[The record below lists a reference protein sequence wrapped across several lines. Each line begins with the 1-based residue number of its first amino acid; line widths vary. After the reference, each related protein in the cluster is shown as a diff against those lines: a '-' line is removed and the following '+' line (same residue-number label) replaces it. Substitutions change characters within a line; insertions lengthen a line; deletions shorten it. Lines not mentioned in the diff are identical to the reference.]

1 MIKKI
6 EFTNIAGYA
15 PTKGYK
21 TDSGWDL
28 YINEDAVIM
37 PGQFMDIHTGIAV
50 HMDEGIWAMIT
61 GRSSTGRKHGLRV
74 ETGIIDNGYT
84 GELFIG
90 IWNITEKPINVSKGM
105 RLAQLI
111 FFNRV
116 DTEWE
121 LVSKLGTTERGTSGF
136 GSTGTGKNAEDV
148 TGLQT
153 LVFMGKILHCIE
165 NSYNGTI
172 IIEGIHNI
180 TIGSIL
186 DIDNIAYFVNDTP
199 YIDTDSNTMELTI
212 KKLGEHLG

>member
-37 PGQFMDIHTGIAV
+37 PGQFVDIHTGIAI
-50 HMDEGIWAMIT
+50 HMDSGIWAMIT

-90 IWNITEKPINVSKGM
+90 MWNITEKPINVSKGM

-116 DTEWE
+116 DTKWE
-121 LVSKLGTTERGTSGF
+121 LVTKLGTTERGTSGF
-136 GSTGTGKNAEDV
+136 GSTGVGNNVPYVHKLEFRNISIPYTPSKSKN
-148 TGLQT
+148 
-153 LVFMGKILHCIE
+153 
-165 NSYNGTI
+165 I
-172 IIEGIHNI
+172 IIISKINI
-180 TIGSIL
+180 IEFEVYIVMGCMLT
-186 DIDNIAYFVNDTP
+186 
-199 YIDTDSNTMELTI
+199 IDTETYYVKNVVYKDDGVYLEI